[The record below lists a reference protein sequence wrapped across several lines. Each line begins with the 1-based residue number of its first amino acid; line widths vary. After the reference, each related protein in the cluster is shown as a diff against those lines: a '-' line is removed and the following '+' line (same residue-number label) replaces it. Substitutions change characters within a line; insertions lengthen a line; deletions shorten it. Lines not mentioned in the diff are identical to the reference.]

1 MSFIDKIKNAINNL
15 VGHQKEST
23 DKYFI
28 SKEIEIVKKG
38 LNDSLTI
45 LASLSKSSGILLNIS
60 NYLKQDRQ
68 YQAYLK
74 ALTGRV
80 AQEEVKVPLSGLKA
94 LIILCIKELEYLG
107 KYLANNPNLE
117 EAKDVGDVT
126 FSEAAFLGVVEVGTN
141 VERFTKAF
149 LFKVLSIHGGLK
161 NGTYDPQLIDKFFK
175 SEYPWMFKELDTNFG
190 YITVLINKYCN
201 FHDNLGLTERI
212 LNIFRKQ
219 NYDPVLINE
228 GKANSD
234 FLPMFEEDTQVS
246 ECAALGLRA
255 LNPFRWLG
263 QRKVLKEHERI
274 LRQEYE
280 LSWMKNNIALLELQV
295 SRMDPED
302 PKVKE
307 TQKIIEHY
315 TELIAKI
322 SAEVDKYRNK

>member
-1 MSFIDKIKNAINNL
+1 MSFMGKIKDAINGL
-15 VGHQKEST
+15 LGHQKEAT

-28 SKEIEIVKKG
+28 SKEIDVVKKG
-38 LNDSLTI
+38 LTDSLEVISLLTKNTKLILTI
-45 LASLSKSSGILLNIS
+45 ST
-60 NYLKQDRQ
+60 YLKQDRQ
-68 YQAYLK
+68 YQIYLK
-74 ALTGRV
+74 ALTGRA
-80 AQEEVKVPLSGLKA
+80 AQEENKIPLSGLKA
-94 LIILCIKELEYLG
+94 LIVLCLKELEYLA
-107 KYLANNPNLE
+107 KYLANNPNYE
-117 EAKDVGDVT
+117 TSKEVGEVT
-126 FSEAAFLGVVEVGTN
+126 FAEAAFLGIVEVSVN
-141 VERFTKAF
+141 VERFSKAF

-175 SEYPWMFKELDTNFG
+175 NEYRWMANEIDNNLT
-190 YITVLINKYCN
+190 YVTTLINKYGN
-201 FHDNLGLTERI
+201 FDHLGFTERV
-212 LNIFRKQ
+212 LNIFKKQ

-255 LNPFRWLG
+255 LNPFRWFG

-280 LSWMKNNIALLELQV
+280 LNWMKNNITLLELQLNQ
-295 SRMDPED
+295 MDPED
-302 PKVKE
+302 PKIKE

-315 TELIAKI
+315 SELIAKI